1 MMDPATVQAA
11 EVIAY
16 AMIQAMG
23 MQAENQQRAH
33 RQEALA
39 YLESDF
45 ATLAENMRGQFR
57 NAIQRAKPT

>member
-11 EVIAY
+11 EAIAY

-23 MQAENQQRAH
+23 MQAENQQRIH
-33 RQEALA
+33 RHEVLA

-45 ATLAENMRGQFR
+45 FTLAENMRGQFR
-57 NAIQRAKPT
+57 DAIQWAKPT